1 MDKEMQG
8 ASKIQNAK
16 EADFP
21 EPGKP
26 LPLSLCFEY
35 LWHWELL
42 GNKSAL
48 LLATKFV
55 AICHNSHNS

>member
-8 ASKIQNAK
+8 ASKIQDAK
-16 EADFP
+16 GADFP

-35 LWHWELL
+35 L
-42 GNKSAL
+42 
-48 LLATKFV
+48 
-55 AICHNSHNS
+55 